1 MDKIHSRRMTEK
13 QKYGKLASGLLN
25 LLLLLLTLRKLQLKK
40 KEAQGDFG
48 VINGWRGDILDVDYQ
63 V

>member
-1 MDKIHSRRMTEK
+1 MTEK
-13 QKYGKLASGLLN
+13 QKYGKLAGGLLN